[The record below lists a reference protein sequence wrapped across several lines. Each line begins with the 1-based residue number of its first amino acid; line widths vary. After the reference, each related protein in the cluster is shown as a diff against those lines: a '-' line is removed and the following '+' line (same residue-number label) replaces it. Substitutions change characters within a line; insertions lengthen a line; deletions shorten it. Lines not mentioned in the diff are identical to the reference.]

1 MEINESIMRFLTE
14 QLPSVLGIYLFGSQ
28 ADGSARPDSDW
39 DIAFLLSAPADSP
52 EPYTLFLMAVELGEH
67 LGQTVDLVDLHQTKT
82 DFRFQI
88 ISTAQ
93 RIYCADRTACDSFEM
108 VTYSMYQRFEEE
120 RKDIVEAVK
129 NRGSVYG

>member
-1 MEINESIMRFLTE
+1 MFLQDTAIKFLVSR
-14 QLPSVLGIYLFGSQ
+14 LPALLGIYLFGSQ

>member
-1 MEINESIMRFLTE
+1 MFLQDTAIKFLVSR
-14 QLPSVLGIYLFGSQ
+14 LPTLHGIYLFGSQ
-28 ADGSARPDSDW
+28 ADGSARPDSDY
-39 DIAFLLSAPADSP
+39 DIAFLLPAPADSP

-67 LGQTVDLVDLHQTKT
+67 LGQTVDLIDLHQTKT

-88 ISTAQ
+88 ISTAK
-93 RIYCADRTACDSFEM
+93 RIYCADRTACDTFEV

>member
-1 MEINESIMRFLTE
+1 MFLQDTAIKFLVSR
-14 QLPSVLGIYLFGSQ
+14 LPSVLGIYLFGSQ
-28 ADGSARPDSDW
+28 ADGSARPDSEW